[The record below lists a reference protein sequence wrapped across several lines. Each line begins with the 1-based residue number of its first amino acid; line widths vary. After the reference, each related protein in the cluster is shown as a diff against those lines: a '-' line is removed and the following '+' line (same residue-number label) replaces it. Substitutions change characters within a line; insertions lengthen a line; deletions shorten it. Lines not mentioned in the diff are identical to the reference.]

1 MRESL
6 FESLVGV
13 LVVAVAGIFLYFSL
27 QQRSEA
33 APADSYQ
40 LIAKFNRVDGIS
52 TGSDVRMAGVKIGAV
67 NAIALD
73 PKTYKAVVNFT
84 VKKGVQVPDDST
96 AQVLS
101 DGLFGGAY
109 LGIMVG
115 GRSTTFRK
123 AEPWNSPAVQS
134 TCSRFFPKSPEVR
147 LATRTKTAVMTP
159 MVHQGAARRKKVLPN
174 DQVPAVYP
182 CDGGGCAGGRRR
194 VGA

>member
-101 DGLFGGAY
+101 DGLLGGAY

-115 GRSTTFRK
+115 GSFDYI
-123 AEPWNSPAVQS
+123 
-134 TCSRFFPKSPEVR
+134 PEGGTVEF
-147 LATRTKTAVMTP
+147 TRGSVDLLTVLSEVAGSAAGNKNEDGGDDANGSSGG
-159 MVHQGAARRKKVLPN
+159 GAAEE
-174 DQVPAVYP
+174 
-182 CDGGGCAGGRRR
+182 
-194 VGA
+194 GAPQ